1 MSNRAERRAA
11 KHRKPNLVKV
21 PDTEVAMTLLK
32 HCRPYDEGA
41 TTTEHIKT
49 LDAFGRLKDGSAGK
63 DDFRRVSKVLNLAM
77 VRACEIDEALA
88 NMLHAP
94 HAAMNNMRQRFLK
107 TGKWG
112 FDGPGMQAVADGL
125 GIAQTIMDSSSPQ
138 QMINAEKTLF
148 RWLDKFESEQR
159 KEKHQKPKARH

>member
-32 HCRPYDEGA
+32 HCRPYDEGVN
-41 TTTEHIKT
+41 TTAHIT
-49 LDAFGRLKDGSAGK
+49 ALDAFGRLKDGTAEK
-63 DDFRRVSKVLNLAM
+63 DDFFRLRKVLNLAM

-88 NMLHAP
+88 RMLQPAHS
-94 HAAMNNMRQRFLK
+94 AMNSTRERYEK

-148 RWLDKFESEQR
+148 RWLEIENKQQKEQQ
-159 KEKHQKPKARH
+159 KKPKARH